1 MEQLSYTLSKEEVR
15 DALYLVGML
24 KRYKKK
30 VILQSIACGIIF
42 IGSIIGIFL
51 YPSNRFN
58 YVVAV
63 VMILLI
69 VLVLGL
75 NPKIEENTVN
85 RAYTG
90 VQTDLL
96 IDEQRITVR
105 VPQTEIEWDIEKNSV
120 KNVLENERLFAV
132 IYDGNRMIAIP
143 KRSADTKQK
152 QTALQQAMLWLKGGK
167 TPA

>member
-96 IDEQRITVR
+96 IDE
-105 VPQTEIEWDIEKNSV
+105 
-120 KNVLENERLFAV
+120 
-132 IYDGNRMIAIP
+132 
-143 KRSADTKQK
+143 
-152 QTALQQAMLWLKGGK
+152 
-167 TPA
+167 